1 MTKSNLAVNV
11 TVEISYLLSWI
22 QINYLILAASNQF
35 RKLIRFLSFISN
47 KRQTFRLKTI
57 HNHMM
62 SLKEMLKIN
71 RNRKQSCDT
80 NQKFAAHIMH
90 YVGIIKR
97 SLLKLDVFHDI

>member
-1 MTKSNLAVNV
+1 
-11 TVEISYLLSWI
+11 
-22 QINYLILAASNQF
+22 
-35 RKLIRFLSFISN
+35 
-47 KRQTFRLKTI
+47 
-57 HNHMM
+57 MM

-71 RNRKQSCDT
+71 RNRKQNCDT

>member
-1 MTKSNLAVNV
+1 
-11 TVEISYLLSWI
+11 
-22 QINYLILAASNQF
+22 
-35 RKLIRFLSFISN
+35 
-47 KRQTFRLKTI
+47 
-57 HNHMM
+57 MM